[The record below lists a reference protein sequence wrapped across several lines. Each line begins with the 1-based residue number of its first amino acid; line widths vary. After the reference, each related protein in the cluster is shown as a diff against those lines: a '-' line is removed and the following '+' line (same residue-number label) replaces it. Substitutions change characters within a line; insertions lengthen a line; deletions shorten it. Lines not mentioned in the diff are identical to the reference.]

1 MKQVHL
7 NDFIYSVEHS
17 GEVAEWELREL
28 VAFYPWG
35 SNAHCVF
42 KLDDGTSISI
52 SSDGTIDESDADCPR
67 TFFLKYKDAAKE
79 ALSQIEDAIDYYV
92 SQQKQLED
100 LVTLR
105 NKLKE
110 ELKQ

>member
-7 NDFIYSVEHS
+7 NDFVYSVEHN

-28 VAFYPWG
+28 VAYYPWG
-35 SNAHCVF
+35 SDAYCVF
-42 KLDDGTSISI
+42 KLDDGNSVSI
-52 SSDGTIDESDADCPR
+52 SSDGTIEEYDADCPR

-79 ALSQIEDAIDYYV
+79 ALAQVEDAIDYYV

-110 ELKQ
+110 ELKR